1 MGDPLNIYQR
11 NTPSPFSAGSMALAV
26 PGRESRLAADPNS
39 DIQVGLVLLV
49 LFFVLFLGWAAVAPL
64 DAAAIASGH
73 LVVSGQRQS
82 VQHPTGGVVASI
94 HVHEGAKVRRGDILI
109 RLSAAEA
116 RGQERAL
123 AGQAISLLAQRARL
137 QAEEGGAPTIVA
149 PPEFARLK
157 GQDRIDADRALSIQ
171 AAQIRTRSAVLST
184 QQRVLGEQASQA
196 SSQSRGYKE
205 RAATIRE
212 QIGLLNEELSGL
224 RGLAEKGFVPKTRI
238 RALERA
244 RADLQGQ
251 LAQDRATAAASV
263 SQVGQ
268 SQLEILQAK
277 SSYQER
283 VASEIRDVNNSLA
296 DVLPKWEAAR
306 DQLNRADIRAPATG
320 TVVGLTVFTPGGVIG
335 AGEKLMDIVPD
346 RRPLTIEARVSPND
360 ADDLEPGQRAF
371 IRFYT
376 LHERSLPALEGS
388 VAQLSADAF
397 TEQRT
402 GESYYTASVQV
413 PLSELHK
420 IEQLRGRGALKAGI
434 PVSIEIP
441 LRKRTALQY
450 AFEPLMGA
458 IEHSFKEH

>member
-1 MGDPLNIYQR
+1 MTILQR
-11 NTPSPFSAGSMALAV
+11 ITPSWLPAGRAALAL
-26 PGRESRLAADPNS
+26 PGSEPRRAADPDF
-39 DIQVGLVLLV
+39 DIRMGMGLLI
-49 LFFVLFLGWAAVAPL
+49 LFFVLFLGWTAVAPL
-64 DAAAIASGH
+64 DAAAIATGR
-73 LVVSGQRQS
+73 LVVSGERQS

-94 HVHEGAKVRRGDILI
+94 HVREGAKVRRGDILI
-109 RLSAAEA
+109 SLSAAEA

-137 QAEEGGAPTIVA
+137 QAEEAGSPTIIP

-171 AAQIRTRSAVLST
+171 ETQIRTRSAVLST

-196 SSQSRGYKE
+196 TSQGRGYSQ
-205 RAATIRE
+205 RAGTIQE
-212 QIGLLNEELSGL
+212 QIGLLSEELAGL

-251 LAQDRATAAASV
+251 LAQDRATADASR

-268 SQLEILQAK
+268 SRLEILQAK
-277 SSYQER
+277 ISYQER

-335 AGEKLMDIVPD
+335 AGEKLMDIIPD
-346 RRPLTIEARVSPND
+346 RMPLTIEARVSPND
-360 ADDLEPGQRAF
+360 ADDLEAGQRAF
-371 IRFYT
+371 VRFYT

-388 VAQLSADAF
+388 VTRVSADAF

-420 IEQLRGRGALKAGI
+420 IEELRGPGALKAGI

-458 IEHSFKEH
+458 IERSFKEH

>member
-1 MGDPLNIYQR
+1 MGDPVNIQQR
-11 NTPSPFSAGSMALAV
+11 NLLSPSGLASWALALPE
-26 PGRESRLAADPNS
+26 PGSRPAADPNF
-39 DIQVGLVLLV
+39 DIRVGLGLLV

-64 DAAAIASGH
+64 DAAAVASGH

-82 VQHPTGGVVASI
+82 VQHPTGGVVTSI
-94 HVHEGAKVRRGDILI
+94 HVREGSKVRRGDILI
-109 RLSAAEA
+109 QLVAAEA
-116 RGQERAL
+116 RGHERAL

-137 QAEEGGAPTIVA
+137 QAEEAGSPTIIP
-149 PPEFARLK
+149 PPEFASLK

-171 AAQIRTRSAVLST
+171 ATQIRTRAAVLST

-196 SSQSRGYKE
+196 TSQGRGYKQ
-205 RAATIRE
+205 RAGTIQE

-224 RGLAEKGFVPKTRI
+224 RGLAAKGFVPKTRI

-251 LAQDRATAAASV
+251 LAQDRATAAASA

-277 SSYQER
+277 TSYQER

-296 DVLPKWEAAR
+296 DVLPKWAAAR
-306 DQLNRADIRAPATG
+306 DAVNRADIRAPATG

-335 AGEKLMDIVPD
+335 AAEKLMDVVPD
-346 RRPLTIEARVSPND
+346 RMPLTIEARVSPND
-360 ADDLEPGQRAF
+360 ADDLEPGQLAF
-371 IRFYT
+371 VRFYT
-376 LHERSLPALEGS
+376 FHDRSLPALEGS
-388 VAQLSADAF
+388 VTRVSADAF

-402 GESYYTASVQV
+402 GEAYYTASVQV
-413 PLSELHK
+413 PLSELRK
-420 IEQLRGRGALKAGI
+420 IEELHGRGALKAGI
-434 PVSIEIP
+434 PVSIEVP

>member
-1 MGDPLNIYQR
+1 MGDSVNIQQR
-11 NTPSPFSAGSMALAV
+11 NGLSSSGFASSALSF
-26 PGRESRLAADPNS
+26 PRLEPRIASDPNL
-39 DIQVGLVLLV
+39 DIRAGLVLLI

-94 HVHEGAKVRRGDILI
+94 HVHEGDKVRRGDILI
-109 RLSAAEA
+109 RLSAAET

-137 QAEEGGAPTIVA
+137 QAEEAGSPTIIP
-149 PPEFARLK
+149 PPEFASLK

-171 AAQIRTRSAVLST
+171 TTQIRTRAAVLAS

-196 SSQSRGYKE
+196 TSQGRGYKQ
-205 RAATIRE
+205 RAATIQE

-224 RGLAEKGFVPKTRI
+224 TGLAEKGFVPKTRI

-251 LAQDRATAAASV
+251 LAQDRATAASSA

-277 SSYQER
+277 TSYQER

-296 DVLPKWEAAR
+296 DVMPKWAAAR
-306 DQLNRADIRAPATG
+306 DEVDRADIRAPATG
-320 TVVGLTVFTPGGVIG
+320 TVVGLTVFTPGGVI
-335 AGEKLMDIVPD
+335 APAEKLMDIVPD
-346 RRPLTIEARVSPND
+346 RAPLTIEARVSPND
-360 ADDLEPGQRAF
+360 ADDLEPGQTAF
-371 IRFYT
+371 VRFYT
-376 LHERSLPALEGS
+376 LHDRSLPALEGS
-388 VAQLSADAF
+388 VTRVSADAF

-413 PLSELHK
+413 PLSELRK
-420 IEQLRGRGALKAGI
+420 IEELRGRGALKAGI

-458 IEHSFKEH
+458 VEHSFKEH